1 MVAVDW
7 RQTRKTVFLRGAI
20 FFFFYEFV
28 DVGTMFSC
36 ALSRACASSRMLR
49 STACNLQ
56 HASLTPHRSM
66 NFRRTLLPAS
76 LCTRAEGCLCSAG
89 GPVKDA
95 DSVRAYVSGVGWAV
109 HTPAHTLHPQEGKD
123 ERERE
128 NGREKK
134 TDSSTSASRRGN
146 FAPRIVS
153 EIPPA
158 FSILYLCLAV

>member
-1 MVAVDW
+1 
-7 RQTRKTVFLRGAI
+7 
-20 FFFFYEFV
+20 
-28 DVGTMFSC
+28 MFSC

-56 HASLTPHRSM
+56 HASLTRHRSM
-66 NFRRTLLPAS
+66 NFRRTLLPA

-95 DSVRAYVSGVGWAV
+95 DSGRLCVRMSAALGGLCTHQRIHYIPKKER
-109 HTPAHTLHPQEGKD
+109 TR

-128 NGREKK
+128 WEREK

-158 FSILYLCLAV
+158 FSILYLCLAL